1 MKQEQIIEHVLGLID
16 HLKGRKDTGELTAAE
31 VGIYLKCLA
40 ILGAKEAVMS
50 MNQMESLS
58 DKMGVVEL
66 PFEVRG

>member
-1 MKQEQIIEHVLGLID
+1 
-16 HLKGRKDTGELTAAE
+16 
-31 VGIYLKCLA
+31 
-40 ILGAKEAVMS
+40 MS